1 MGQRAHEDV
10 LTNQPSSRFR
20 NIVRRGVK
28 GLLCDNRS
36 GRSVMNSKKNRAA
49 KITAVV
55 TSLLGLGAL
64 LGLVRQNPP
73 PAANAGSTTG
83 NAPHAAASTGVR
95 QSNGPMSTPAAT
107 DTASTTGDAAN
118 AAAQADDQQLGAP
131 MPTPTAADTA
141 PTTGDAA
148 NTAAIA
154 GAQQPSEPI
163 STPTAASTA
172 ATTGDA
178 TPAAAPTS
186 ARQQTAPTPTPVTKR
201 HTRTRVS

>member
-1 MGQRAHEDV
+1 
-10 LTNQPSSRFR
+10 
-20 NIVRRGVK
+20 
-28 GLLCDNRS
+28 
-36 GRSVMNSKKNRAA
+36 MNSKKNRAA

-83 NAPHAAASTGVR
+83 NAPHAAASTGDR
-95 QSNGPMSTPAAT
+95 QPNGPMSTPAAT

-118 AAAQADDQQLGAP
+118 
-131 MPTPTAADTA
+131 
-141 PTTGDAA
+141 
-148 NTAAIA
+148 TAAIA
-154 GAQQPSEPI
+154 DAQQPSEPI